1 MSMTVKYEKEGEMHM
16 SGGATVWFTGLS
28 GAGKTTVCRLVEEKL
43 ASAGIPVERLDGDVV
58 RQQLCADLGFSRE
71 DRFRNIERVTY
82 VAKLLTRNRVIVL
95 ASFISPHRS
104 MRDYVRREI
113 APFIEVYVKCSLEEC
128 IRRDGKG
135 LYRKAI
141 NGEIAHFTGI
151 SDPYEE
157 PEQPELV
164 VDTERE
170 TEDASATKVVEYLVA
185 RGYIHE
191 HF

>member
-1 MSMTVKYEKEGEMHM
+1 MSN
-16 SGGATVWFTGLS
+16 GATVWLTGLS
-28 GAGKTTVCRLVEEKL
+28 GAGKTTICRLVEEKL

-71 DRFRNIERVTY
+71 DRFRNIERVAY
-82 VAKLLTRNRVIVL
+82 VAKLLTRNGVIVL
-95 ASFISPHRS
+95 ASFISPYRS

-113 APFIEVYVKCSLEEC
+113 DSFIEVYMKCSLEEC
-128 IRRDGKG
+128 IRRDVKG

-141 NGEIAHFTGI
+141 NGELAHFTGI
-151 SDPYEE
+151 SDPYEA
-157 PEQPELV
+157 PEHPDLV

-170 TEDASATKVVEYLVA
+170 TAEASAAKVVEYLIA
-185 RGYIHE
+185 GGYIDA